1 MKPTQTSPVS
11 ATMAEAFGCAVENRF
26 CQLLDDETD
35 PLDFLQ
41 KAAEEKARRKKK
53 DEAVAAKKSGPKK
66 ESQKERKAIA
76 ALATEAPTTQPGQK
90 NAQKPVHKGPQN
102 ENKLADVK
110 TEKRTAFREFRSNIM
125 DRPNEYSI
133 EKPLDLGEKEKL
145 VRNWI
150 SRGGMRG
157 RGRGGFSR
165 NNEGENQR
173 GKREFERHSGSDRA
187 GVRAEDKRGGNGSHN
202 WGSFKDACS
211 DVEPTPVEEPL
222 ENQEPTE
229 EEQDVKMAD
238 EGADEFTKEMSLDEW
253 KLMQDQRR
261 AKIDFNL
268 RKPESSVPSKA
279 VVIHKSKFNNNLNEN
294 EEDYHYAFRKPVNDI
309 TTQLDIN
316 FGSLSRPGRGGR
328 GGGRGRVRK
337 EEPFPHAVVHVDVAA
352 APNPDD
358 PEDFPAL
365 A

>member
-187 GVRAEDKRGGNGSHN
+187 
-202 WGSFKDACS
+202 